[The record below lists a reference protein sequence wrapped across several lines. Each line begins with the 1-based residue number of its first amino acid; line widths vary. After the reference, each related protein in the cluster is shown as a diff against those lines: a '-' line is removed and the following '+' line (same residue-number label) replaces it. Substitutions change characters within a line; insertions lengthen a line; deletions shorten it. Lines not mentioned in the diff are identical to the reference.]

1 MYGIKRPSSRIGMFI
16 IEVMIVTIFKVG
28 DVMFCC
34 YY

>member
-16 IEVMIVTIFKVG
+16 IEVIIVTIFKEG